1 MKKEFTEEIRNKVLD
16 LLERDCY
23 LSNDYDYNVTIFSE
37 NGTNSI
43 NVVMSDGVR
52 VWGIRQYDDNGQ
64 TIATFTKNGDESLVA
79 VVPYEAMEIANS
91 LRFLNANGDLQ
102 FAWDYIEE

>member
-16 LLERDCY
+16 LLKRDCF
-23 LSNDYDYNVTIFSE
+23 LSNDYNYNVTIFSE

-52 VWGIRQYDDNGQ
+52 VWAIRQYDDNGQ

-91 LRFLNANGDLQ
+91 LRFLNGNGDLQ